1 MTTLSYIPSTPDW
14 FPAETTALR
23 SEINTLIRIGAVA
36 ACEPCDG
43 QFISRIFLVPKADGS
58 SRFILNL
65 KPLNRFVVTHH
76 FKMEDRMTVMRLLSR
91 HCYMATTICILFD
104 SSRAVLSKVFAFAF
118 PKWTFLG
125 FVFNSISMTISLPPD
140 KR

>member
-1 MTTLSYIPSTPDW
+1 MEEWRTITNDHSVLSMVNGLVIPFHSTPSQTYIPSTPDW
-14 FPAETTALR
+14 SPAETTALR

-76 FKMEDRMTVMRLLSR
+76 FKMEDRKTVMRLLSR
-91 HCYMATTICILFD
+91 HCYMATIDLKDAYFMIPLAP
-104 SSRAVLSKVFAFAF
+104 SSQK
-118 PKWTFLG
+118 
-125 FVFNSISMTISLPPD
+125 
-140 KR
+140 